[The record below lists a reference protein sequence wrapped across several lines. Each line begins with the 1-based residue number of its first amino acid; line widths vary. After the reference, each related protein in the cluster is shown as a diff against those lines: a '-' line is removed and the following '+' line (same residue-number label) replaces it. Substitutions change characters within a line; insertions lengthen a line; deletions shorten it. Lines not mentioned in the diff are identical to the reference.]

1 MHERPGVY
9 SSYDA
14 STVVSAGRAAK
25 VIGVAAKA
33 VKGTAGEVV
42 TLTGYAAGVA
52 AFGEDAADTPGMST
66 ILRLLFANGAST
78 VAAVRV
84 AEAGA
89 VKDYQD
95 AFAALGGEEAR
106 ILVCDSA
113 EETVQQALRTAVE
126 DASAA
131 RMERIAVVGG
141 DGESAAELVTHAAA
155 LNSERMVLVGP
166 DALDS
171 GGKTLPGVFAAAA
184 LAGVIASGRDPG
196 VPLNGAEIRGLGGL
210 GTAYTDN
217 DIDLLVRGG
226 VTPLESTAGT
236 VSPVRGITTRTT
248 TGGAA
253 DTTWRELTTI
263 LIVDDVIPAVRQALR
278 SKFARAK
285 NTAQSR
291 SAIRS
296 QVIVELEKK
305 VAELEGE
312 LREGQE
318 AIQENARLREL
329 LGLRSK
335 RQDLTFESAKVTARS
350 ASNWQSTLT
359 LSKGEE
365 AGLQPGNCVITSTGV
380 LVGVVS
386 EVGSHTA
393 TVSTVID
400 TSMEMGGII
409 TRTNSAGVLEGDFAL
424 MKEGRLK
431 LSYLPDG
438 AQLVAGDEVL
448 TSGKGDVYPSGLVV
462 GQVEGVF
469 SDASGM
475 NRYAVVAPEVALDTL
490 VEVFVIKD
498 FDIVE

>member
-1 MHERPGVY
+1 MKDFFRRNGFWLLVIAFLLSVLIGI
-9 SSYDA
+9 SSALMGGNADPL
-14 STVVSAGRAAK
+14 SDLVSAVTAPVRN
-25 VIGVAAKA
+25 GVSA
-33 VKGTAGEVV
+33 V
-42 TLTGYAAGVA
+42 
-52 AFGEDAADTPGMST
+52 ADW
-66 ILRLLFANGAST
+66 A
-78 VAAVRV
+78 
-84 AEAGA
+84 
-89 VKDYQD
+89 
-95 AFAALGGEEAR
+95 
-106 ILVCDSA
+106 
-113 EETVQQALRTAVE
+113 
-126 DASAA
+126 
-131 RMERIAVVGG
+131 
-141 DGESAAELVTHAAA
+141 
-155 LNSERMVLVGP
+155 
-166 DALDS
+166 
-171 GGKTLPGVFAAAA
+171 
-184 LAGVIASGRDPG
+184 
-196 VPLNGAEIRGLGGL
+196 
-210 GTAYTDN
+210 
-217 DIDLLVRGG
+217 GG
-226 VTPLESTAGT
+226 VSRYVFHYGEMEQ
-236 VSPVRGITTRTT
+236 
-248 TGGAA
+248 
-253 DTTWRELTTI
+253 ELQ
-263 LIVDDVIPAVRQALR
+263 D
-278 SKFARAK
+278 
-285 NTAQSR
+285 
-291 SAIRS
+291 
-296 QVIVELEKK
+296 LEKK

-393 TVSTVID
+393 ID